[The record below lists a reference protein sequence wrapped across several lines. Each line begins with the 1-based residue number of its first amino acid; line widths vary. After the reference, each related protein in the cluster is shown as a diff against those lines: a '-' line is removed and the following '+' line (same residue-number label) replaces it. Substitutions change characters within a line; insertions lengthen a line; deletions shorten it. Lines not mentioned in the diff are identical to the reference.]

1 MWQFPA
7 NHTSTAEQV
16 ESGPGWL
23 QAETHCNCVERQR
36 DSSAGLA
43 TTGVS
48 RPLRLPTRRAR
59 GMPRHERQ
67 SRQPSAGE
75 SPQRDRWEGPRP
87 WAEMLCCKYPVRQ
100 VESDIVKSLYII
112 CVKNCRKQ
120 RPKANRA
127 GRARVCDGRDVRN
140 TQILGRLIWVGR
152 ILEKNE
158 DPDGRAAVTRG
169 HQGSGDVGVGC
180 TPDNNSRRKGCRLL
194 AAYLHVEKV
203 RRRRSRMGGRRKTL
217 NAGQARLVLNQ
228 TQPIYIYI
236 HITPQQRV

>member
-1 MWQFPA
+1 MWQLPA
-7 NHTSTAEQV
+7 NHTSTPEQV

-23 QAETHCNCVERQR
+23 QSQTHCNCVERQR

-158 DPDGRAAVTRG
+158 DPDGRAAGTRG
-169 HQGSGDVGVGC
+169 HQGSGDVGGGC
-180 TPDNNSRRKGCRLL
+180 TPDNNSRRTGCRLL

-203 RRRRSRMGGRRKTL
+203 RL
-217 NAGQARLVLNQ
+217 
-228 TQPIYIYI
+228 
-236 HITPQQRV
+236 